1 MMKHLPKLTAY
12 WRKYNAGIVWAL
24 TDEEVEK
31 LYNEVGRTSIYRVF
45 FVLHWYPQYGKPWL
59 GESTLT

>member
-45 FVLHWYPQYGKPWL
+45 FSSSLVPLVWK
-59 GESTLT
+59 T

>member
-45 FVLHWYPQYGKPWL
+45 FFFFTGTPSMENL
-59 GESTLT
+59 G